1 MVLEELGFLR
11 HRRAASRQKHEEE
24 EDDGE
29 EPGEW
34 TDVEIVINQDDVE
47 EAAAKWRVKDKPLLE
62 EQYCLL

>member
-11 HRRAASRQKHEEE
+11 HRRAVSRQKHEGE

-34 TDVEIVINQDDVE
+34 TDVEIVITQDEVE

>member
-11 HRRAASRQKHEEE
+11 HRRSASRPVRVE
-24 EDDGE
+24 EDDCE

-34 TDVEIVINQDDVE
+34 TDVEIVITHDDVE

-62 EQYCLL
+62 EQFCLL

>member
-11 HRRAASRQKHEEE
+11 HRRAVPRQGAEE

-34 TDVEIVINQDDVE
+34 SDVEIVITQDAVDA
-47 EAAAKWRVKDKPLLE
+47 AAAKWRVKEKPLLE